1 MYKATYLVETEE
13 DQRDI
18 RRIILNFEF
27 KEKSFETVKTLH
39 SLIYKS
45 LFENFYDNFIICT
58 LFDDK
63 ETSVLKKIEKY
74 FNKFED
80 CLKKEFNYRISYAGY
95 LKTNNC
101 KTYRDIKKE
110 FKKNNVYFL
119 DSEYSREEYDSLISS
134 YNFYTKENAKKKK
147 I

>member
-1 MYKATYLVETEE
+1 MYRTNRSTDEKTEDRAGKRIDESRAGGNADLVETEE

-80 CLKKEFNYRISYAGY
+80 CLEKEFNYRISYAGY

-110 FKKNNVYFL
+110 F
-119 DSEYSREEYDSLISS
+119 
-134 YNFYTKENAKKKK
+134 
-147 I
+147 